1 MARVLVVQ
9 HTAGEGLGHLL
20 TWLPAAGLDVHPI
33 HPYQGHRVP
42 KVVEGD
48 ALIVLG
54 GPMSAY
60 DDSVASWLPEVR
72 DLLAVAVEDGVPT
85 LGICLGAQL
94 LAVATGGAV
103 ESPAAAGPELGLAD
117 IEVTATDELLVDA
130 GRMPVIQ
137 WHHDGINELPAG
149 AKVLARSDR
158 FPHQAFRIGDAA
170 WGMQFHIEATA
181 GMVASWAAA
190 DEAELTGLGRTP
202 GEVVSEVQQAEA
214 TLEAVGEPIARRFAA
229 LVTG

>member
-9 HTAGEGLGHLL
+9 HTAGEGLGHLF

-33 HPYQGHRVP
+33 HPYLGHRVP

-60 DDSVASWLPEVR
+60 DDTAAPWLPAVR
-72 DLLAVAVEDGVPT
+72 DLLRVAVEDGVPT

-94 LAVATGGAV
+94 LAVATGGTV
-103 ESPAAAGPELGLAD
+103 ESPAPAGPEIGLASVD
-117 IEVTATDELLVDA
+117 VTATDDLLADA
-130 GRMPVIQ
+130 GPMPVIQ
-137 WHHDGINELPAG
+137 WHHDGVSVLPEG
-149 AKVLARSDR
+149 AVVLASSER
-158 FPHQAFRIGDAA
+158 FPHQAYRVGDAA
-170 WGMQFHIEATA
+170 WGMQFHVEATA
-181 GMVASWAAA
+181 GMVAAWAAA
-190 DEAELTGLGRTP
+190 DSGELERAGRAP
-202 GEVVSEVQQAEA
+202 ADVVLEVQQAEA
-214 TLEAVGEPIARRFAA
+214 RLEAVGEPIARRFAA